1 MPAVDSLSAFLDNSD
16 IAGGDMTGQGGQSQ
30 DAADRMPSANAAL
43 PSLALVV
50 PCYNEQEVLPHTAEV
65 LAALLAKL
73 VAERQVSADSA
84 VYFVDDGSSDRTW
97 ELIAALN
104 TRNPALRGIRLSR
117 NVGHQRALLAGMLNV
132 EADVVITMD
141 ANLQDDPAVIGRMLL
156 AHAEGADVVYGVRND
171 RQVDTTGKRITAR
184 LYYRLMLRLL
194 GVKLIE
200 DHADFRLMSR
210 RAVAALA
217 EFPERN
223 LFLRAMVPLVGFPW
237 TTVEYAR
244 AERSAG
250 VTKYSPR
257 KMLSFAVDG
266 ITAFSVAPL
275 RLIFWLG
282 LVTALL
288 SFGASAWAFL
298 AWSVGGVTIPGWTSI
313 VLPMTLLGGVQLIS
327 LGVLGEYLARIY
339 TETKR
344 RPHYFVQ
351 ERL

>member
-1 MPAVDSLSAFLDNSD
+1 MLPSINRSM
-16 IAGGDMTGQGGQSQ
+16 AGGDMAGQSGQ
-30 DAADRMPSANAAL
+30 AQEAADPLPSAGGAL
-43 PSLALVV
+43 PSLALVI
-50 PCYNEQEVLPHTAEV
+50 PCYNEQEALPHTAEV
-65 LAALLAKL
+65 LAALLTNL
-73 VAERQVSADSA
+73 VAEGKVSAGSA
-84 VYFVDDGSSDRTW
+84 VHFVDDGSSDRTW
-97 ELIAALN
+97 EIVTALN
-104 TRNPALRGIRLSR
+104 ARNPALRGLRLSR

-132 EADVVITMD
+132 EADVIVTMD
-141 ANLQDDPAVIGRMLL
+141 ADLQDDPAVIGRMLL

-171 RQVDTTGKRITAR
+171 RQADTAGKRITAQ
-184 LYYRLMLRLL
+184 LYYRLMRRLL

-210 RAVAALA
+210 RAVVALS

-223 LFLRAMVPLVGFPW
+223 LFLRAMVPLVGFPS

-288 SFGASAWAFL
+288 SFLASAWAFL

-327 LGVLGEYLARIY
+327 LGILGEYLARIY
-339 TETKR
+339 TETKH